1 MLGGLVGTPAVV
13 RAVKSWYAFL
23 PKPHWCPPDG
33 VFAPV
38 WTVLYASMGYSAFL
52 VKRSAGLGSWPVQ
65 LFLAHYLLNL
75 SWAPLSSAGE
85 ASRRAGAERGATGV
99 PRGGHAGLRARRRPR
114 ARLLVP
120 YLAWL
125 AFATV
130 LNAEIC
136 RLNPAGSSALLRGK
150 GAAGVRGGGV
160 AGGAAAEDKWT
171 PKQSLSL
178 IGTPGG
184 ASSRAERRRASSG
197 SSRMPPPN
205 KKIANCS

>member
-1 MLGGLVGTPAVV
+1 MP
-13 RAVKSWYAFL
+13 
-23 PKPHWCPPDG
+23 
-33 VFAPV
+33 
-38 WTVLYASMGYSAFL
+38 
-52 VKRSAGLGSWPVQ
+52 
-65 LFLAHYLLNL
+65 
-75 SWAPLSSAGE
+75 
-85 ASRRAGAERGATGV
+85 SRRASSC
-99 PRGGHAGLRARRRPR
+99 
-114 ARLLVP
+114 LLVP

-178 IGTPGG
+178 IGTFGG
-184 ASSRAERRRASSG
+184 ASSSGRAKTREQRFIENAT
-197 SSRMPPPN
+197 
-205 KKIANCS
+205 AE